1 MGFDC
6 PDLLSFDSRSVLDHF
21 SLVPRSS
28 LVRLSLLIRLSIED
42 RTRTERGTSKKRTKE
57 QRTSVEKPTRNY
69 RKLDE
74 ELPYLM
80 GKAAFWFPTLS
91 QISWTELL
99 LSLQDVVRYATW
111 CPQGVT
117 LGYGNLWAF
126 SPPLLACNSVL
137 SSVCSVCSVDPCD
150 LLLVGTKSIQ
160 KPRRR
165 SVNFSQAFQ
174 LFQFQLCFRGS
185 VKFQTPFLRL
195 ITN

>member
-1 MGFDC
+1 
-6 PDLLSFDSRSVLDHF
+6 
-21 SLVPRSS
+21 
-28 LVRLSLLIRLSIED
+28 
-42 RTRTERGTSKKRTKE
+42 
-57 QRTSVEKPTRNY
+57 
-69 RKLDE
+69 
-74 ELPYLM
+74 M

-91 QISWTELL
+91 QISRTELL

-160 KPRRR
+160 KPRKR

-185 VKFQTPFLRL
+185 GLRRCCPIRGVSTPTNGYNAKQGRTANNDKLWRAESLMASLAQGNALRTWCSISNYVL
-195 ITN
+195 